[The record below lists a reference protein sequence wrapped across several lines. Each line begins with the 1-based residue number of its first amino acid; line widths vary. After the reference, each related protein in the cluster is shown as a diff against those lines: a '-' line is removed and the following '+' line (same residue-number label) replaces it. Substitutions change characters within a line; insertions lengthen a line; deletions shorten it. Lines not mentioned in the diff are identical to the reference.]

1 MMLLINGKEEVFLN
15 LLKHAAVLVAADHHF
30 HFFQLF
36 QDGCIFEDVHKLLVG
51 RHTELD
57 LQEFQD
63 RLGFFLLSLIFFV
76 ENGFCIL
83 NESGAED
90 HLAGIKIA
98 DEGLEFVKLMR

>member
-63 RLGFFLLSLIFFV
+63 RLGFFLVGLVFFV
-76 ENGFCIL
+76 QDRFGIL

-90 HLAGIKIA
+90 HLACIKIA
-98 DEGLEFVKLMR
+98 DEGFEFVELMR